1 MNKQRI
7 YIASLLLLCSWL
19 LASCNKFVTYDDP
32 QATSDEQW
40 WRTETDARA
49 ALATVYASVPLA
61 AWNTTT
67 VAKNNMMLTGITDD
81 GVSRQDARGA
91 YAQFALGVQNSTWN
105 VGEHV
110 WIVNYRDIR
119 RANHFLANIDRPFF
133 NDEGIR
139 ERFRLEARALRAFY
153 HMELLMYFGGVPI
166 VTDIIPANDNQRKRN
181 TEEEVYNFVV
191 NELKACAENESMPES
206 YAVVDEEYRIS
217 KGVCWALVSRL
228 ALYFKK
234 YEEAKEAAL
243 KVIQLNRY
251 ELNSSYSTLFTYAA
265 ELNKERIFIRNNGA
279 ADAWRNFAPASRAGE
294 PVIFPTAALVN
305 SYETRQ
311 GKIIAELS
319 TDSIAYYQKNPSFN
333 RDPRFSATIMVP
345 EQNFEGTILRPF
357 TMASGNPD
365 RIGANYS
372 TATGFWLRK
381 YLDARDQGGGS
392 GTRTLDFMIIRY
404 AEVLLNYM
412 EALVELNDWQ
422 NPDVVKYVNAI
433 RNRAGMRP
441 VNDAAYEG
449 RFIGSQEQMRQFI
462 RRERRVELAFEGM
475 RYFDIRRWGVVN
487 TVMNGQ
493 VYGAVNPGTGTP
505 EPVETRS
512 YNSNRDYLWPI
523 PSREMRANPN
533 IEQNPNYN

>member
-7 YIASLLLLCSWL
+7 YIASLLLLCGL
-19 LASCNKFVTYDDP
+19 YLASCSKFVTYDDP

-166 VTDIIPANDNQRKRN
+166 VTEVIPANDNQRKRN
-181 TEEEVYNFVV
+181 TEEEVYNFVIS
-191 NELKACAENESMPES
+191 ELKACAENESMPEFS
-206 YAVVDEEYRIS
+206 LVVDDEYRIT
-217 KGVCWALVSRL
+217 KGVCWALISRL

-251 ELNSSYSTLFTYAA
+251 ELHSSYSTLFTYAA

-319 TDSIAYYQKNPSFN
+319 ADSIAYYQKNPSFN
-333 RDPRFSATIMVP
+333 RDPRFGATILVP

-381 YLDARDQGGGS
+381 YLDARDQQGGGS
-392 GTRTLDFMIIRY
+392 GNRTLDFMIIRY
-404 AEVLLNYM
+404 AEVLLNYV

-433 RNRAGMRP
+433 RVRAGMRP
-441 VNDAAYEG
+441 VDDAAYEG
-449 RFIGSQEQMRQFI
+449 RFTASQEEMRQFI
-462 RRERRVELAFEGM
+462 RRERRVELAFEGL
-475 RYFDIRRWGVVN
+475 RYFDIRRWGVAN
-487 TVMNGQ
+487 TVMNGP
-493 VYGAVNPGTGTP
+493 VYGAVNPNTGTP

-512 YNSNRDYLWPI
+512 YNPNRD
-523 PSREMRANPN
+523 
-533 IEQNPNYN
+533 